1 MKEIIEKKL
10 FSTLNPKILACV
22 VFFVFALQTV
32 SYGQQKTVTGIV
44 SDESGT
50 PLMGVTIIEKN
61 TQNGTSTGFDGEYS
75 INIETGAALHFSYVG
90 FVAKTVQVGGQ
101 SIINVQLLED
111 SESLDEVIVVG
122 YGTQKKSDVTGAV
135 GQVKSDELTKV
146 ASVNATEALQGR
158 IAGLTVT
165 KSSGSP
171 GSGVDIKI
179 RGAGTYINNQPL
191 YIIDGVQA
199 NSNYIDPNNIASI
212 EVLKDVSSAAIYG
225 TRAANG
231 VVIITTKKGK
241 SGKPKVSF
249 DSYVSFNSARKTYD
263 LLDGA
268 GYAKVHTQMY
278 NNAGKPLLAYMTNT
292 PNVNS
297 NWMDAIFSDAI
308 QTNHS
313 VRVSGA
319 GEFIDYSVNAS
330 SAKEEGIILGSDF
343 NKKTIAIN
351 LGITKGKFSMRNN
364 LTYAETRKEAYKFS
378 LKEAYHIS
386 PLIPIYDADREDG
399 YGYSTPDLPDH
410 MNPVAFDHFLE
421 GYTKLKYFHA
431 KTTLSYE
438 LLEGLTA
445 STNLATS
452 NTADY
457 SFSFNKPFTI
467 RRIKYDQDKYAQ
479 ISISNS
485 TFRRNTMEGILNYK
499 KEFGRHSIDLLAGYS
514 RITETSEWTN
524 AIGEGYKLGED
535 KDGEEIIEVADILDE
550 NFKTLDAFEDGTR
563 TSNGSMEK
571 YTLASQFG
579 RINYSFDDT
588 YLFQASIRRDGSS
601 KFGKN
606 NRYGTFTSF
615 ALGWKI
621 TEEEFMQD
629 QEIFDFLKLRAS
641 WGQAGND
648 SSLSN
653 YYYNASISSGK
664 SYYSGGYVF
673 GDTQTSHQGS
683 ISKELQNDN
692 LKWETNTSSNIG
704 LDFTMLDY
712 KLKGSINY
720 YKSLTSDLL
729 FPKKLPSSAGIQ
741 TPTINVGE
749 FENKGIEIDLNYSN
763 NIKEFNYSIGT
774 AFSTNNNEVT
784 KLAKDGQVINGRGL
798 KFGTDHI
805 VNRTKVGNEAGAY
818 FLVEA
823 DGIFQ
828 NQAEVDAHSVD
839 GNLIQEEAM
848 PGDIRFK
855 DRNGDGKINEDDEIN
870 AGTGMAKFEY
880 SLNFSADYKNFDM
893 TVFLQGVGGNKIY
906 DGNAF
911 ELMGLDGY
919 RNFSAD
925 ALNAWTPENT
935 NTDIPRAVFGD
946 PNQNNRASTRFLHK
960 GDYLRIKTIQL
971 GYTLPESVLEKL
983 QIDTVRLYVSGQ
995 NLFTI
1000 TNYPGLD
1007 PEVAGNVL
1015 NYGVDRVLYPKYK
1028 SFIMGVQL
1036 KF

>member
-146 ASVNATEALQGR
+146 ATVNATEALQGR
-158 IAGLTVT
+158 VAGLTVT

-171 GSGVDIKI
+171 GAGVDIKI
-179 RGAGTYINNQPL
+179 RGAGTYGNNQPL

-199 NSNYIDPNNIASI
+199 SSYYVDPNNIASI

-249 DSYVSFNSARKTYD
+249 DSYISFNSARNSYD
-263 LLDGA
+263 LLDGK
-268 GYAKVHTQMY
+268 GYAKVHKQMY
-278 NNAGKPLLAYMTNT
+278 QNAGKDLLSYMTST
-292 PNVNS
+292 PDVNS
-297 NWMDAIFSDAI
+297 DWMDAIFKSAI

-319 GEFIDYSVNAS
+319 SEFVDYSVNGS

-343 NKKTIAIN
+343 NKKTLGVN
-351 LGITKGKFSMRNN
+351 LGIKKGKFTMRNN
-364 LTYAETRKEAYKFS
+364 LTYAETRKEGFKFS

-386 PLIPIYDADREDG
+386 PLIPIYDTDRG
-399 YGYSTPDLPDH
+399 SGFGYSNGELADH
-410 MNPVAFDHFLE
+410 MNPIAYDHFKE

-438 LLEGLTA
+438 IIDGLTA
-445 STNLATS
+445 STNLAVS
-452 NTADY
+452 NTADNT
-457 SFSFNKPFTI
+457 FNFHKGFVS
-467 RRIKYDQDKYAQ
+467 RNKVSDYDKYAQ
-479 ISISNS
+479 IGVYNS

-499 KEFGRHSIDLLAGYS
+499 KDFGKHSFDVLLGYS
-514 RITETSEWTN
+514 RISEKFDWSKAT
-524 AIGEGYKLGED
+524 GEGSK
-535 KDGEEIIEVADILDE
+535 IVADKKVKAVLLDE
-550 NFKTLDAFEDGTR
+550 NFKTLNAFIDGTR
-563 TSNGSMEK
+563 TATGSNYE
-571 YTLASQFG
+571 YTLASEFG
-579 RINYSFDDT
+579 RVNYSFDDT

-621 TEEEFMQD
+621 TEEEFMQG

-648 SSLSN
+648 SSLDN

-664 SYYSGGYVF
+664 SSYNGGYVF
-673 GDTQTSHQGS
+673 GYGDQSTPVQGS

-704 LDFTMLDY
+704 IDFTMLDY
-712 KLKGSINY
+712 KLKGSLNY

-729 FPKKLPSSAGIQ
+729 FKKELSPSAGIN

-749 FENKGIEIDLNYSN
+749 FKNTGIEIDLTYSN
-763 NIKEFNYSIGT
+763 NVNDFNYSLGGT
-774 AFSTNNNEVT
+774 FSTNNNEVT
-784 KLAKDGQVINGRGL
+784 KLANSNQVIYGTGL
-798 KFGTDHI
+798 KFGTDHY
-805 VNRTKVGNEAGAY
+805 VNQTQVGYEAGAY
-818 FLVEA
+818 FLTEA

-828 NQAEVDAHSVD
+828 NQAEIDAHSVN
-839 GNLIQEEAM
+839 GVLIQPNAA
-848 PGDIRFK
+848 PGDMRFK
-855 DRNGDGKINEDDEIN
+855 DQNGDGTLNSDDIVY
-870 AGTGMAKFEY
+870 AGTGMATFEY
-880 SLNFSADYKNFDM
+880 SLNFSADYKGFDA
-893 TVFLQGVGGNKIY
+893 TVFFQGVGGNKIY
-906 DGNAF
+906 DGNAY
-911 ELMGLDGY
+911 ELIGLDSN
-919 RNFSAD
+919 RNFTSN

-960 GDYLRIKTIQL
+960 GDYLRIKTIQF
-971 GYTLPESVLEKL
+971 GYTLPENVLEKL
-983 QIDTVRLYVSGQ
+983 QIDKVRLYVSGQ

-1007 PEVAGNVL
+1007 PEVAGSIL
-1015 NYGVDRVLYPKYK
+1015 TYGVDRVLYPKYK

-1036 KF
+1036 QF

>member
-1 MKEIIEKKL
+1 MKEIIENKL
-10 FSTLNPKILACV
+10 FSTLNPKILVCMAI
-22 VFFVFALQTV
+22 FVFALQTV
-32 SYGQQKTVTGIV
+32 SYGQQKTVTGTV
-44 SDESGT
+44 SDPSGT
-50 PLMGVTIIEKN
+50 PLMGVTIVEKS
-61 TQNGTSTGFDGEYS
+61 TQNGTTTDFDGNFS
-75 INIETGAALHFSYVG
+75 ISVGSDASLSFSYMG
-90 FVAKTVQVGGQ
+90 FLSKTIQVGGQ
-101 SIINVQLLED
+101 STINVQLADD
-111 SESLDEVIVVG
+111 SQSLDEVVVVG

-135 GQVKSDELTKV
+135 GQVKSDDLTKV

-158 IAGLTVT
+158 VAGLTVT

-179 RGAGTYINNQPL
+179 RGAGTYGNNQPL

-199 NSNYIDPNNIASI
+199 SSYYIDPNNIASI

-249 DSYVSFNSARKTYD
+249 DSYVSFNSARETYD

-278 NNAGKPLLAYMTNT
+278 ENAGKPLLAYMTNT
-292 PNVNS
+292 PDVNS
-297 NWMDAIFSDAI
+297 NWMDAVFSDAI

-319 GEFIDYSVNAS
+319 SEFIDYSINAS

-343 NKKTIAIN
+343 NKKTIGIN
-351 LGITKGKFSMRNN
+351 LGVTKGKFTMRNN
-364 LTYAETRKEAYKFS
+364 LTYAETRKEGYKFS

-386 PLIPIYDADREDG
+386 PLIPVYDTDREDG
-399 YGYSTPDLPDH
+399 FGYSTPDLPDH

-431 KTTLSYE
+431 KTTLGYE
-438 LLEGLTA
+438 IVDGLTA
-445 STNLATS
+445 STNLAVT
-452 NTADY
+452 NTGDY
-457 SFSFNKPFTI
+457 TFNFNKPFTI

-479 ISISNS
+479 IGIYNSN
-485 TFRRNTMEGILNYK
+485 FRRNTMEGILNYK
-499 KEFGRHSIDLLAGYS
+499 KEFGKHSIDLLAGYS
-514 RITETSEWTN
+514 RIKETFDWTN
-524 AIGEGYKLGED
+524 ATGEGSKTVGVE
-535 KDGEEIIEVADILDE
+535 KEIADILDE
-550 NFKTLDAFEDGTR
+550 NFKTLDAFSDGTR
-563 TSNGSMEK
+563 TSTGSNYR

-579 RINYSFDDT
+579 RLNYSFDDK
-588 YLFQASIRRDGSS
+588 YLVQASIRRDGSS

-621 TEEEFMQD
+621 TEEAFMEN
-629 QEIFDFLKLRAS
+629 QELFDFLKLRAS

-648 SSLSN
+648 SSLDN

-664 SYYSGGYVF
+664 SYWSGGYVF
-673 GDTQTSHQGS
+673 GDPQTSHQGS

-704 LDFTMLDY
+704 VDFTMMDH

-729 FPKKLPSSAGIQ
+729 FPKELSPSAGIN

-749 FENKGIEIDLNYSN
+749 FQNTGVEFDLSYSS
-763 NIKEFNYSIGT
+763 NINEFNYNIGGT
-774 AFSTNNNEVT
+774 FSTNNNEVT
-784 KLAKDGQVINGRGL
+784 KLANNDQVIYGTGL
-798 KFGTDHI
+798 KFGSDHF
-805 VNRTKVGNEAGAY
+805 VNQTKVGHEAGAY

-828 NQAEVDAHSVD
+828 NQAEIDAHSKD
-839 GNLIQEEAM
+839 GNLIQPDAA
-848 PGDIRFK
+848 PGDMRFK
-855 DRNGDGKINEDDEIN
+855 DQNGDGAIDADDEVY

-880 SLNFSADYKNFDM
+880 SLNLSADYKNFDM

-906 DGNAF
+906 DGNAY
-911 ELMGLDGY
+911 ELIGLDAN
-919 RNFSAD
+919 RNFTA
-925 ALNAWTPENT
+925 NAINSWTPGNT
-935 NTDIPRAVFGD
+935 DTDIPRAVFGD

-971 GYTLPESVLEKL
+971 GYTLPETVLEKL
-983 QIDTVRLYVSGQ
+983 QIDNLRLYVSGQ

-1007 PEVAGNVL
+1007 PEVAGSIL
-1015 NYGVDRVLYPKYK
+1015 SYGVDRVLYPKYK

>member
-1 MKEIIEKKL
+1 MKEIIENKL
-10 FSTLNPKILACV
+10 FSTLNPKIVACV
-22 VFFVFALQTV
+22 AFFVLAMSSVT
-32 SYGQQKTVTGIV
+32 YGQQKTVTGTV
-44 SDESGT
+44 SDPSGT

-61 TQNGTSTGFDGEYS
+61 TQNGTSTDFDGNFS
-75 INIETGAALHFSYVG
+75 ISVSSDAVLNFSYIG
-90 FVAKTVQVGGQ
+90 FLTKTVQVGGQ
-101 SIINVQLLED
+101 TSIQVTLEDD

-135 GQVKSDELTKV
+135 GQVKSEELTKV
-146 ASVNATEALQGR
+146 ATVNATEALQGR
-158 IAGLTVT
+158 VAGLTVT

-179 RGAGTYINNQPL
+179 RGAGTYGNNQPL

-199 NSNYIDPNNIASI
+199 SSYYVDPNNIASI

-241 SGKPKVSF
+241 IGKPKVSF

-263 LLDGA
+263 LLDGP

-278 NNAGKPLLAYMTNT
+278 QNAGKPLLAYMTNT
-292 PNVNS
+292 PDVNS

-319 GEFIDYSVNAS
+319 GEFIDYSINAS

-343 NKKTIAIN
+343 NKKTIGIN
-351 LGITKGKFSMRNN
+351 LGVKKGKFTMRNN
-364 LTYAETRKEAYKFS
+364 LTYAETRREFYKFD

-386 PLIPIYDADREDG
+386 PLIPIYDEEREDG
-399 YGYSTPDLPDH
+399 FGYSTPDLQDH
-410 MNPVAFDHFLE
+410 TNPVAFDHFLE
-421 GYTKLKYFHA
+421 GYTKLKYIHA
-431 KTTLSYE
+431 KTTLGYE
-438 LLEGLTA
+438 IIDGLTA
-445 STNLATS
+445 STNLAVS
-452 NTADY
+452 NTGNY
-457 SFSFNKPFTI
+457 TFSFNKPFTV
-467 RRIKYDQDKYAQ
+467 RRIKYDLDKYAQ
-479 ISISNS
+479 LGIYNSN
-485 TFRRNTMEGILNYK
+485 FRRNTMEGILNYK
-499 KEFGRHSIDLLAGYS
+499 KEFGKHSIDVLAGYS
-514 RITETSEWTN
+514 RITEKTDWTN
-524 AIGEGYKLGED
+524 SNGEGYKTV
-535 KDGEEIIEVADILDE
+535 DGEKVIADILDE
-550 NFKTLDAFEDGTR
+550 NFKTLDAFSDGTR
-563 TSNGSMEK
+563 TSDGSNYK

-579 RINYSFDDT
+579 RINYSFADR
-588 YLFQASIRRDGSS
+588 YLVQASIRRDGSS

-606 NRYGTFTSF
+606 NRYGTFSSF

-621 TEEEFMQD
+621 TEEAFMEN

-648 SSLSN
+648 SSLDN
-653 YYYNASISSGK
+653 YYYNASLSSGK
-664 SYYSGGYVF
+664 NYWDGGYVF
-673 GDTQTSHQGS
+673 GDPQTSHQGS
-683 ISKELQNDN
+683 ISKELQNDD

-704 LDFTMLDY
+704 LDFTMMDH
-712 KLKGSINY
+712 KLKGSLNY

-729 FPKKLPSSAGIQ
+729 FRKELSPSAGIN

-749 FENKGIEIDLNYSN
+749 FQNTGIEIDLSYRN
-763 NIKEFNYSIGT
+763 NINEFNYNIGGT
-774 AFSTNNNEVT
+774 FSTNNNEVT
-784 KLAKDGQVINGRGL
+784 KLANNDQVIYGTGL
-798 KFGTDHI
+798 KFGSDHF
-805 VNRTKVGNEAGAY
+805 VNQTKVGHEAGAY

-828 NQAEVDAHSVD
+828 NQAEIDAHSVD
-839 GNLIQEEAM
+839 GNLIQPNAA
-848 PGDIRFK
+848 PGDMRFK
-855 DRNGDGKINEDDEIN
+855 DQNGDGAIDTDDEVY

-880 SLNFSADYKNFDM
+880 SLNLSADYKNFDM
-893 TVFLQGVGGNKIY
+893 TVFFQGVGGNKIY
-906 DGNAF
+906 DGNAY
-911 ELMGLDGY
+911 EMIGMDGP
-919 RNFSAD
+919 RNFSSD

-935 NTDIPRAVFGD
+935 NTDIPRAVFED
-946 PNQNNRASTRFLHK
+946 TNQNNRASTRFLHK

-971 GYTLPESVLEKL
+971 GYTLPEALLEKL
-983 QIDTVRLYVSGQ
+983 QIDNLRLYVSGQ

-1007 PEVAGNVL
+1007 PEVAGSIL
-1015 NYGVDRVLYPKYK
+1015 TYGVDRVLYPKYK

>member
-1 MKEIIEKKL
+1 MKEIIENKL
-10 FSTLNPKILACV
+10 FSTLNPKIVACV
-22 VFFVFALQTV
+22 AFFVFALSSVT
-32 SYGQQKTVTGIV
+32 YGQEKTVTGTV
-44 SDESGT
+44 SDPSGT
-50 PLMGVTIIEKN
+50 PLMGVSIIEKD
-61 TQNGTSTGFDGEYS
+61 TQNGTSTDFDGNFS
-75 INIETGAALHFSYVG
+75 ISVSSEATLNFSYVG
-90 FVAKTVQVGGQ
+90 YLTKAVLVGGQ
-101 SIINVQLLED
+101 SNMQITLDED

-135 GQVKSDELTKV
+135 GQVKSEDLTKV

-158 IAGLTVT
+158 VAGLTVT

-179 RGAGTYINNQPL
+179 RGAGTYGNNQPL

-199 NSNYIDPNNIASI
+199 SSYYIDPNNIASI

-241 SGKPKVSF
+241 TGKPKVSF
-249 DSYVSFNSARKTYD
+249 DSYVSFNTARETYE
-263 LLDGA
+263 LLDGP

-278 NNAGKPLLAYMTNT
+278 QNGGKPLLAYMTDT
-292 PNVNS
+292 PDVSS
-297 NWMDAIFSDAI
+297 NWMDAVFSDAI

-319 GEFIDYSVNAS
+319 GEFIDYSINAS

-343 NKKTIAIN
+343 NKKTIGVN
-351 LGITKGKFSMRNN
+351 LGVTKGKFTMRNN
-364 LTYAETRKEAYKFS
+364 LTYAETRRESYKFD

-386 PLIPIYDADREDG
+386 PLIPIYDEEREDG
-399 YGYSTPDLPDH
+399 FGYSTPDLQDH
-410 MNPVAFDHFLE
+410 TNPVAFDHFLE
-421 GYTKLKYFHA
+421 GHTKLKYIHA
-431 KTTLSYE
+431 KTTLAYE
-438 LLEGLTA
+438 IIEGLTA
-445 STNLATS
+445 STNLAVS
-452 NTADY
+452 NTGNY
-457 SFSFNKPFTI
+457 SFSFNKPFTV
-467 RRIKYDQDKYAQ
+467 RRVKYDLDKYAQ
-479 ISISNS
+479 LGIYNSN
-485 TFRRNTMEGILNYK
+485 FRRNTMEGILNYK
-499 KEFGRHSIDLLAGYS
+499 KEFGKHSIDVLAGYS
-514 RITETSEWTN
+514 RISEKSDWTN
-524 AIGEGYKLGED
+524 ANGEGYKTV
-535 KDGEEIIEVADILDE
+535 DGEKVVADILDE
-550 NFKTLDAFEDGTR
+550 NFKTLDAFSDGTR
-563 TSNGSMEK
+563 TSSGSNYK

-579 RINYSFDDT
+579 RINYSFADK
-588 YLFQASIRRDGSS
+588 YLVQASIRRDGSS

-606 NRYGTFTSF
+606 NRYGTFSSF

-621 TEEEFMQD
+621 TEEAFMQD
-629 QEIFDFLKLRAS
+629 QDFFDFLKLRAS

-664 SYYSGGYVF
+664 NYWNGGYVF
-673 GDTQTSHQGS
+673 GDPQTSNQGS
-683 ISKELQNDN
+683 ISKELQNDD

-704 LDFTMLDY
+704 VDFAVANN
-712 KLKGSINY
+712 KLKGSLNY
-720 YKSLTSDLL
+720 YESMTSDLL
-729 FPKKLPSSAGIQ
+729 FRKELAPSAGIN

-749 FENKGIEIDLNYSN
+749 FKNTGIEFDVSYRNSVN
-763 NIKEFNYSIGT
+763 EFNYNVGAT
-774 AFSTNNNEVT
+774 FSTNKNEVT
-784 KLAKDGQVINGRGL
+784 KLANNDQVIYGTGL
-798 KFGTDHI
+798 KFGSDHF
-805 VNRTKVGNEAGAY
+805 VNQTKVGHEAGAY
-818 FLVEA
+818 FLVES

-828 NQAEVDAHSVD
+828 NQAEINAHSVD
-839 GNLIQEEAM
+839 GNLIQPDAA
-848 PGDIRFK
+848 PGDVRFK
-855 DRNGDGKINEDDEIN
+855 DQNGDGVIDTDDEIY

-880 SLNFSADYKNFDM
+880 SLNLSADYKNFDM

-906 DGNAF
+906 DGNAY
-911 ELMGLDGY
+911 EMIGLDGN

-925 ALNAWTPENT
+925 ALKAWSPENT
-935 NTDIPRAVFGD
+935 DTDIPRAVFGD

-971 GYTLPESVLEKL
+971 GYTLPETLLEKL
-983 QIDTVRLYVSGQ
+983 QIDNLRLYVSGQ

-1007 PEVAGNVL
+1007 PEVAGSIL
-1015 NYGVDRVLYPKYK
+1015 TYGVDRVLYPKYK

>member
-1 MKEIIEKKL
+1 MKEIIENKL
-10 FSTLNPKILACV
+10 FSTLNPKIVACV
-22 VFFVFALQTV
+22 AFFVFALSSVT
-32 SYGQQKTVTGIV
+32 YGQEKTVTGTV
-44 SDESGT
+44 SDPSGT
-50 PLMGVTIIEKN
+50 PLMGVSIIEKD
-61 TQNGTSTGFDGEYS
+61 TQNGTSTDFDGNFS
-75 INIETGAALHFSYVG
+75 ISVSSEATLNFSYVG
-90 FVAKTVQVGGQ
+90 YLTKAVLVGGQ
-101 SIINVQLLED
+101 SNMQITLDED

-135 GQVKSDELTKV
+135 GQVKSEDLTKV

-158 IAGLTVT
+158 VAGLTVT

-179 RGAGTYINNQPL
+179 RGAGTYGNNQPL

-199 NSNYIDPNNIASI
+199 SSYYIDPNNIASI

-241 SGKPKVSF
+241 TGKPKVSF
-249 DSYVSFNSARKTYD
+249 DSYVSFNTARETYD
-263 LLDGA
+263 LLDGP

-278 NNAGKPLLAYMTNT
+278 QNAGKPLLAYMTDT
-292 PNVNS
+292 PDVSS
-297 NWMDAIFSDAI
+297 NWMDAVFSDAI

-319 GEFIDYSVNAS
+319 GEFIDYSINAS

-343 NKKTIAIN
+343 NKKTIGVN
-351 LGITKGKFSMRNN
+351 LGVTKGKFTMRNN
-364 LTYAETRKEAYKFS
+364 LTYAETRRESYKFD

-386 PLIPIYDADREDG
+386 PLIPIYDEEREDG
-399 YGYSTPDLPDH
+399 FGYSTPDLQDH
-410 MNPVAFDHFLE
+410 TNPVAFDHFLE
-421 GYTKLKYFHA
+421 GHTKLKYIHA
-431 KTTLSYE
+431 KTTLAYE
-438 LLEGLTA
+438 IIEGLTA
-445 STNLATS
+445 STNLAVS
-452 NTADY
+452 NTGNY
-457 SFSFNKPFTI
+457 SFSFNKPFTV
-467 RRIKYDQDKYAQ
+467 RRVKYDLDKYAQ
-479 ISISNS
+479 LGIYNSN
-485 TFRRNTMEGILNYK
+485 FRRNTMEGILNYK
-499 KEFGRHSIDLLAGYS
+499 KEFGKHSIDVLAGYS
-514 RITETSEWTN
+514 RISEKSDWTN
-524 AIGEGYKLGED
+524 ANGEGYKTV
-535 KDGEEIIEVADILDE
+535 DGEKVVADILDE
-550 NFKTLDAFEDGTR
+550 NFKTLDAFSDGTR
-563 TSNGSMEK
+563 TSSGSNYK

-579 RINYSFDDT
+579 RINYSFADK
-588 YLFQASIRRDGSS
+588 YLVQASIRRDGSS

-606 NRYGTFTSF
+606 NRYGTFSSF

-621 TEEEFMQD
+621 TEEAFMQD
-629 QEIFDFLKLRAS
+629 QDFFDFLKLRAS

-664 SYYSGGYVF
+664 SYWSGGYVF
-673 GDTQTSHQGS
+673 GDPQTSNQGS
-683 ISKELQNDN
+683 ISKELQNDD

-704 LDFTMLDY
+704 VDFAVANN
-712 KLKGSINY
+712 KLKGSLNY
-720 YKSLTSDLL
+720 YESMTSDLL
-729 FPKKLPSSAGIQ
+729 FRKELAPSAGIN

-749 FENKGIEIDLNYSN
+749 FKNTGIEFDVSYRNSVN
-763 NIKEFNYSIGT
+763 EFNYNVGAT
-774 AFSTNNNEVT
+774 FSTNKNEVT
-784 KLAKDGQVINGRGL
+784 KLANNDQVIYGTGL
-798 KFGTDHI
+798 KFGSDHF
-805 VNRTKVGNEAGAY
+805 VNQTKVGHEAGAY
-818 FLVEA
+818 FLVES

-828 NQAEVDAHSVD
+828 NQAEINAHSVD
-839 GNLIQEEAM
+839 GNLIQPDAA
-848 PGDIRFK
+848 PGDVRFK
-855 DRNGDGKINEDDEIN
+855 DQNGDGVIDTDDEIY

-880 SLNFSADYKNFDM
+880 SLNLSADYKNFDM

-906 DGNAF
+906 DGNAY
-911 ELMGLDGY
+911 EMIGLDGN

-925 ALNAWTPENT
+925 ALKAWSPENT
-935 NTDIPRAVFGD
+935 DTDIPRAVFGD

-971 GYTLPESVLEKL
+971 GYTLPETLLEKL
-983 QIDTVRLYVSGQ
+983 QIDNLRLYVSGQ

-1007 PEVAGNVL
+1007 PEVAGSIL
-1015 NYGVDRVLYPKYK
+1015 TYGVDRVLYPKYK